1 MPAPQVRAH
10 HEQLQRIQRL
20 FGAESQATDDQLR
33 NLRQH
38 LDQLKGGGWQG
49 QAATRFFGE
58 MDGSILPSV
67 SRLVKALEQ
76 AGRVTGQITARM
88 RQCEADAA
96 AVLVDRTELNVPNGA
111 GPAAPGPS
119 SEAGGDTGGS
129 STVEASPLPGDAP
142 AGVPP
147 HRIYVVNGINNQGQG
162 LPEIRQYLINRGYP
176 ADQVQLTAPVYDT
189 YLQGL
194 AGDLRRPRLQGTNT
208 GFAPLDWLTDLAA
221 RGANRLIDREAERLE
236 RFRRGVLVGAN
247 TVLGSGQVAI
257 EYITGGSTQTQ
268 RVYASIQEDLANNPL
283 APGQKVLIIAH
294 SGGGAIAS
302 NLAPRLE
309 RDGVDVA
316 GITTIGSPI
325 FNADVAGQYGRV
337 VDVVDRNDPVV
348 NYGPLDWRIRSNE
361 SRAGLARALAQLAS
375 GNWGRALATAGATIS
390 GDRAFRDG
398 TNYQAYGVDTRANG
412 GTGGHSSYHT
422 SNELAKILNDQ
433 FGLGLNTR

>member
-1 MPAPQVRAH
+1 MPAPQIRAQ
-10 HEQLQRIQRL
+10 HEQLQRIQQQ
-20 FGAESQATDDQLR
+20 FGAESQATGDQLR

-38 LDQLKGGGWQG
+38 LDLLKGGGWKG

-76 AGRVTGQITARM
+76 AGQVTGRIAARM
-88 RQCEADAA
+88 RQCETDAA
-96 AVLVDRTELNVPNGA
+96 AVLVDRTELNVPAGA
-111 GPAAPGPS
+111 GQAAAGPGD
-119 SEAGGDTGGS
+119 EAAGGAGGS
-129 STVEASPLPGDAP
+129 GNVEASPLPGGAP
-142 AGVPP
+142 TGAPP

-162 LPEIRQYLINRGYP
+162 LPEIQQYLIDRGYP

-189 YLQGL
+189 NLQDL
-194 AGDLRRPRLQGTNT
+194 VGDWRGTQWQGTDT
-208 GFAPLDWLTDLAA
+208 GFAPLDWLTDRAA
-221 RGANRLIDREAERLE
+221 RGTNWLTDRIANGAER
-236 RFRRGVLVGAN
+236 FSRGVLAGAN
-247 TVLGSGQVAI
+247 TILGSGQVAT

-283 APGQKVLIIAH
+283 APGQQVLIIAH

-325 FNADVAGQYGRV
+325 VNADVAGQYGRV

-348 NYGPLDWRIRSNE
+348 NYGALDWRIRSNE
-361 SRAGLARALAQLAS
+361 SRTGLASAFALLGAGRPGLALS
-375 GNWGRALATAGATIS
+375 TAAGTIVADPGN
-390 GDRAFRDG
+390 RDG
-398 TNYQAYGVDTRANG
+398 TNYQAYNIDTRANG
-412 GTGGHSSYHT
+412 GEGGHSSYHT
-422 SNELAKILNDQ
+422 SNELAQILNDQ
-433 FGLGLNTR
+433 FGLGLKTR